1 MMRRNAQA
9 KRPVDWSM
17 RFDQWQLEA
26 RDARLQSFYG
36 GGMLQADTPIVNVPM
51 LAMDFETTGMQ
62 PDTDRIISIGIV
74 TFTLARILCRES
86 AYWVLNPGRPLN
98 AESVVIH
105 SITHEEVAEAP
116 ALDSILERL
125 LSAMTGRVV
134 VVHYRHIERDFLA
147 RALWQRLGEGIDF
160 PVIDTM
166 ALEKRILLQEQNSW
180 QRWLKRP
187 LPSLRLGDCR
197 ERYNLPHYQPHHALT
212 DALATAELLQAQ
224 IAWHFGGQT
233 PVGDLWY

>member
-1 MMRRNAQA
+1 M
-9 KRPVDWSM
+9 
-17 RFDQWQLEA
+17 QLEA
-26 RDARLQSFYG
+26 RDVRLQGFYA

-62 PDTDRIISIGIV
+62 PKSDQIVSIGIV
-74 TFTLARILCRES
+74 AFTLARVTCRES
-86 AYWVLNPGRPLN
+86 AHWVLNPGRSLGS
-98 AESVVIH
+98 ESVVIH
-105 SITHEEVAEAP
+105 NITHEEVAEAP
-116 ALDSILERL
+116 PLDSVLERL
-125 LSAMTGRVV
+125 LAAMTGRVV

-166 ALEKRILLQEQNSW
+166 ALEKRILLQQQSRW
-180 QRWLKRP
+180 QRWLGRP

-197 ERYNLPHYQPHHALT
+197 ARYHLPHYQPHHALT

-224 IAWHFGGQT
+224 VAWHFTERT
-233 PVGDLWY
+233 PVGELWY